1 MLSQVLGL
9 SDIREAE
16 EREGDNRRSQLVGCC
31 VLRRTVLQ
39 MNQSGALAPVC
50 TFVVPGV
57 RNGLWA
63 TVLGQSAAW
72 STALA

>member
-1 MLSQVLGL
+1 VFHEY
-9 SDIREAE
+9 RA
-16 EREGDNRRSQLVGCC
+16 VGCC
-31 VLRRTVLQ
+31 VLRRTALQ